1 MTISDNYSPD
11 VSTGNGATTTFTGN
25 WSPLSSTYMVVEL
38 ETIATGARVTQVLNT
53 DYTLTFT
60 EAGYSITFVTAPPN
74 TKRIIRSRNVA
85 MEQTDTYSTYKGFQ
99 GAVIEASLDQVMA
112 VSQDMADA
120 VQRCPK
126 FPSGEENISSLLPA
140 ATLRANKAMA
150 FGSDGSVT
158 VSTADMSEI
167 ELAEEWANK
176 TTGVVAG
183 SEYSAKAYALGGT
196 GITNT
201 SGKGA
206 AKEWATK
213 TPGST
218 VDGTEYSAKHYASAA
233 STSATAASS
242 SASAASTAAAA
253 AASSAAE
260 GLYNEVISVAF
271 ADSPVVP
278 SLAQEGNLFRV
289 NTSGGNVVI
298 NLSALSVYGE
308 DMKFAFVKVTAD
320 ANTVTVN
327 RGGSDTIGNGQT
339 SLIISTAFAV
349 FVFVG
354 DAATANWSTAVQ
366 AATLGTMAQQNADAV
381 AITGGTA
388 TLSNT
393 GLKILDTNASH
404 SLGIVPGSNL
414 TADRTFTIATGDSD
428 RILTMSGNA
437 TISGTNTGDAAAATQ
452 ADLETPNSSTLV
464 VVPSVMQYHPGIAK
478 GMVIFSAT
486 AGVITIQRSYGNI
499 SGVTRISMARYQI
512 NFSPTF
518 SDVLYAFSAQGG
530 FNNINGNAFMTP
542 PANSLLT
549 SWKTPSLLQIVA
561 SSANTVLHAVDL
573 DYCCVMVWGDLV

>member
-1 MTISDNYSPD
+1 MTISDNYAPN

-25 WSPLSSTYMVVEL
+25 WSPLDASYMVVEL
-38 ETIATGARVTQVLNT
+38 ETIATGARATQILNT
-53 DYTLTFT
+53 DYTLAFT
-60 EAGYSITFVTAPPN
+60 SAGYSITFITAPPS
-74 TKRIIRSRNVA
+74 TKRVIRSRAVA

-99 GAVIEASLDQVMA
+99 GAVIEDSLDQVMA

-120 VQRCPK
+120 VERCPK
-126 FPSGEENISSLLPA
+126 FPSGEEDISTLLPA

-158 VSTADMSEI
+158 VSTADISDI

-201 SGKGA
+201 SSKGA

-242 SASAASTAAAA
+242 SAAA

-298 NLSALSVYGE
+298 NLSALSAYAE
-308 DMKFAFVKVTAD
+308 DIKYAFVKVTED
-320 ANTVTVN
+320 ANTVTIN

-349 FVFVG
+349 FVFIG
-354 DAATANWSTAVQ
+354 DTATSNWSTAVQ

-388 TLSNT
+388 TFSNT
-393 GLKILDTNASH
+393 GLKVLDTNASH
-404 SLGIVPGSNL
+404 SLGIVPGSDL
-414 TADRTFTIATGDSD
+414 TANRTFTVTTGDAN
-428 RILTMSGNA
+428 RTLTMSGNA
-437 TISGTNTGDAAAATQ
+437 TISGTNTGDTAAATQ
-452 ADLETPNSSTLV
+452 AEMEAGTSNTVMVTPG
-464 VVPSVMQYHPGIAK
+464 MAQYHPGVAK
-478 GMVIFSAT
+478 AFVAFSAT
-486 AGVITIQRSYGNI
+486 GGTITILKSYNV
-499 SGVTRISMARYQI
+499 SSVTRVGQGDYVI
-512 NFSPTF
+512 NFTTPF
-518 SDVLYAFSAQGG
+518 SDTNYIWAGSSML
-530 FNNINGNAFMTP
+530 NNYNQNQWVCG
-542 PANSLLT
+542 PAN
-549 SWKTPSLLQIVA
+549 VA
-561 SSANTVLHAVDL
+561 LSSAKTVSSLRVTVNYQNVTAGIDS
-573 DYCCVMVWGDLV
+573 DYCCVTVWGDLP